1 MSYDQCLRE
10 LDDRIRDL
18 CCRLVGVDG
27 VEFETTLLE
36 LANALALR
44 ENAREGESD
53 GEAAKAG

>member
-1 MSYDQCLRE
+1 MSYEECLRD

-18 CCRLVGVDG
+18 CCRLVGAEG

-44 ENAREGESD
+44 ENAREGETG